1 MEKVRD
7 CIVALLLVVGVYL
20 QESGFLRSHMSAGVP
35 SQTNSVQTASASAR
49 AIGSASD
56 RAPAADRGMQERQ
69 GASVSNAVESAA
81 AASSVTTSAATQ
93 ATAHADLPL
102 AERSPIY
109 PNHSRIE
116 AEGEVAVIL
125 AYDPADSRYQKFMV
139 RLKTGKLLLISHDTA
154 SAPRIEKLK
163 LGDRIA
169 FCGEYSQSLNGEE
182 VSWTHKDR
190 DGQHEAGWLKHNG
203 KTYQ

>member
-20 QESGFLRSHMSAGVP
+20 QESGFLRSHMPAGVP
-35 SQTNSVQTASASAR
+35 SQTNSVQTASAR
-49 AIGSASD
+49 GIGSVPDKAT
-56 RAPAADRGMQERQ
+56 AAERGIQERQ
-69 GASVSNAVESAA
+69 GASNAVESGA
-81 AASSVTTSAATQ
+81 AASSVTTSAVSQ
-93 ATAHADLPL
+93 AKAHSDLPST
-102 AERSPIY
+102 ARSLIY

-125 AYDPADSRYQKFMV
+125 SYDPADSRYQKFMV